1 MNWNASPHS
10 WLASRKGRCYVP
22 RSGPASPRV
31 DGYDRTA
38 ASRILARLA
47 FPGLFGPGGPVG
59 AEFLGGER
67 EIGYR
72 LAPLVP
78 GPRSHLTA
86 SQQGYLTS
94 FMRPCPESLVISATH
109 RVTWHDSDGIPNVA
123 HCGPSSL
130 GPVVPI
136 AARETT
142 LALWRALAA
151 DAALADRIA
160 RLDDGDLAVLE
171 ATTTDIEPLEI
182 FRIGVEAT
190 ARTLVQHAYLAGQ
203 TPYRGPAEFARGL
216 HCSGIFALV
225 ASTWYWEL
233 QASTFRRGMIP
244 VSFEIGPGGAV
255 RYPARVTAM
264 LRAMKDATI
273 AQAHAV
279 MARAT
284 SEEGLSVA
292 EAVRK
297 YHHELDL
304 IAKQY
309 ALLPDGE
316 QPRCLGQM
324 THTVGGQ
331 RFSVQPGVVSA
342 FIETFAALLGLIEI
356 AEVPGPGDEEITDP
370 QQRTFHV
377 PDMNCKHCRAT
388 ISGLLESL
396 GSPVTEIDLVTKRI
410 VAGFPTV
417 AAREQAF
424 DVIRD
429 AGYTIVPP
437 RT

>member
-1 MNWNASPHS
+1 MPPDPVESP
-10 WLASRKGRCYVP
+10 VE
-22 RSGPASPRV
+22 
-31 DGYDRTA
+31 GYDRRA
-38 ASRILARLA
+38 ASAILAGLA
-47 FPGLFGPGGPVG
+47 FPGLFPPDAPVEPAVLGGPRQI
-59 AEFLGGER
+59 A
-67 EIGYR
+67 YR
-72 LAPLVP
+72 VTPLIPEP
-78 GPRSHLTA
+78 GSHLTA
-86 SQQGYLTS
+86 AQQRYLAS
-94 FMRPCPESLVISATH
+94 FMRPCPAARVTSATH
-109 RVTWHDSDGIPNVA
+109 RVTWNDSDGIPNVA
-123 HCGPSSL
+123 HAGPSSL
-130 GPVVPI
+130 GPVVPVV
-136 AARETT
+136 AREAT

-151 DAALADRIA
+151 DRALAARVA
-160 RLDDGDLAVLE
+160 RLNAGAGRILA
-171 ATTTDIEPLEI
+171 ATTTDQEPLEI

-244 VSFEIGPGGAV
+244 VSFETGPGGAV

>member
-72 LAPLVP
+72 LAPLMP
-78 GPRSHLTA
+78 GPGSHLTA

-203 TPYRGPAEFARGL
+203 TPYGTPAAFARGL
-216 HCSGIFALV
+216 RDSGIFAVV
-225 ASTWYWEL
+225 ARTWYWEL

-244 VSFEIGPGGAV
+244 VSFAPGPGTSV
-255 RYPARVTAM
+255 RYPAETVAM
-264 LRAMKDATI
+264 LRAMKEATI
-273 AQAHAV
+273 AEAHAV
-279 MARAT
+279 MSRAVT
-284 SEEGLSVA
+284 EEKLTVT
-292 EAVRK
+292 EAVQK
-297 YHHELDL
+297 YYHDLDQ

-316 QPRCLGQM
+316 QPRCLAVM
-324 THTVGGQ
+324 THPVGGQ
-331 RFSVQPGVVSA
+331 RFSVQPGVIDTYV
-342 FIETFAALLGLIEI
+342 ETFARLLGLVRITLL
-356 AEVPGPGDEEITDP
+356 PGLPEEEITDP
-370 QQRTFHV
+370 EERTFHI
-377 PDMNCKHCRAT
+377 PDMNCRHCRAT
-388 ISGLLESL
+388 ITALLESMQA
-396 GSPVTEIDLVTKRI
+396 PVAEIDLVTKRV
-410 VAGFPTV
+410 VAGFRTV
-417 AAREQAF
+417 AARERAF
-424 DVIRD
+424 DAIRD
-429 AGYTIVPP
+429 AGYTVVPP
-437 RT
+437 R